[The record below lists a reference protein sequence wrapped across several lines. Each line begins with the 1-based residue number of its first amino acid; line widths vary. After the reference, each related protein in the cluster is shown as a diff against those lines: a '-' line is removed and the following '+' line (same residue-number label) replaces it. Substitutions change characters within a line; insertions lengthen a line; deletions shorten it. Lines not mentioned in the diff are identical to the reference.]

1 MAFYE
6 IKGFK
11 RSLEAVGDDEKSKK
25 GSNSPIVMKIAQV
38 VALAAITTIVSVV
51 LTPVIGIITEQ
62 FAGGGTISGDILGHA
77 GEAAMQGLK
86 NLADPTKLAKKVI
99 TKTITKGKDIPGT
112 DR

>member
-1 MAFYE
+1 MIDISINIV
-6 IKGFK
+6 IKIF
-11 RSLEAVGDDEKSKK
+11 
-25 GSNSPIVMKIAQV
+25 IIT
-38 VALAAITTIVSVV
+38 AITTIVSVV
-51 LTPVIGIITEQ
+51 LTPAIGVITEQ
-62 FAGGGTISGDILGHA
+62 IAGGGTISGDILGQA